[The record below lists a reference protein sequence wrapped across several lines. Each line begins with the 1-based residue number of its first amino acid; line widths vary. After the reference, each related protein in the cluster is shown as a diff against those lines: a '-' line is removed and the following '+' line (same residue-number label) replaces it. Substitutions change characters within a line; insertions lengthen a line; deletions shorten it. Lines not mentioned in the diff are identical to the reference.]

1 MGPSTFLRRV
11 RPNFNHAHH
20 FVSTKA
26 LVREDV
32 DFQVSSIDINICNVK
47 LKRFVEVYDLKALLD
62 GALPLVVSS
71 SLVNQIHFHVGF

>member
-1 MGPSTFLRRV
+1 M
-11 RPNFNHAHH
+11 
-20 FVSTKA
+20 
-26 LVREDV
+26 REDV

-47 LKRFVEVYDLKALLD
+47 LKRFVEVYDLKALLH